1 MLPDS
6 ELVSRVILANDQ
18 SAFAQLVG
26 RHQGAIRAF
35 MRRLLAGDHAAA
47 DDLAQETFL
56 AAYRKLHTWQ
66 AAASFSTWLHSI
78 AYRKFLE
85 RVRKEARYQVMADVP
100 EPESTHQAKVHT
112 GPGSESGNE
121 AESEILAQQL
131 MALLGPEDRV
141 CMTMAYSV
149 GMSHEEIS
157 GLIDLPLGSVKSRIH
172 RAKLKLQQWLKDHD
186 YSVPQG
192 SETPAQEK
200 LHA

>member
-6 ELVSRVILANDQ
+6 ELVSRVILADDQ
-18 SAFAQLVG
+18 LAFSQLVE
-26 RHQGAIRAF
+26 RHQAAIRAF
-35 MRRLLAGDHAAA
+35 LRRLLAGDHAAA

-66 AAASFSTWLHSI
+66 AEAKLSTWLHSI

-100 EPESTHQAKVHT
+100 EPEAGHHANFHT
-112 GPGSESGNE
+112 VPGSRSGNE

-131 MALLGPEDRV
+131 MGLLSAEDRA

-157 GLIDLPLGSVKSRIH
+157 EMIELPLGSVKSRIH
-172 RAKLKLQQWLKDHD
+172 RAKLKLQQWLEDHD
-186 YSVPQG
+186 HSIPQG
-192 SETPAQEK
+192 SETTAQEK